1 MQAET
6 GSSDLRRQL
15 ADLLQEQRQL
25 IERLQGGQTYFQ
37 QLARSVWRV
46 QEDERRRIANELHD
60 GVGHNIAA
68 VIHLVANALAALRTT
83 DAAGTPALDALERA
97 HAIAE
102 STLQDTRA
110 MSRLLR
116 PQILD
121 DLGLEAA
128 MRWLARTCI
137 ETRGLDVRL
146 AFHPA
151 ARPLDGDRATIVFRV
166 AQEAL
171 ANAARHAAATRV
183 ELGFDGRGAKA
194 VLRVSDDGRG
204 CDLEAALAGG
214 SAGTSSGLGGMRDRV
229 RLFDGNLQ
237 FDSAPGRG
245 FTLTLDLPLD
255 DTPARRPA

>member
-1 MQAET
+1 MQAES
-6 GSSDLRRQL
+6 GSDDLRRQL
-15 ADLLQEQRQL
+15 ADLMQEQRQL
-25 IERLQGGQTYFQ
+25 IERLQGGQAYFQ

-60 GVGHNIAA
+60 GIGHNLAA
-68 VIHLVANALAALRTT
+68 VIHLVANALATLR
-83 DAAGTPALDALERA
+83 AEGAPALDRLERA

-102 STLQDTRA
+102 ATLQDTRA

-121 DLGLEAA
+121 DLGLEPA
-128 MRWLARTCI
+128 MHWLARTYG

-146 AFHPA
+146 AFHA
-151 ARPLDGDRATIVFRV
+151 TERPLDGDRATLVFRV

-183 ELGFDGRGAKA
+183 ELAFDGRGTKA
-194 VLRVSDDGRG
+194 VLGVRDDGRG
-204 CDLEAALAGG
+204 CDLAAALAGG
-214 SAGTSSGLGGMRDRV
+214 SAGASSGLGGMRDRV
-229 RLFDGNLQ
+229 RLFDGQLR
-237 FDSAPGRG
+237 FDSAPGKG
-245 FTLTLDLPLD
+245 FELVLELPLD

>member
-1 MQAET
+1 MQADS
-6 GSSDLRRQL
+6 GPADLRRQL
-15 ADLLQEQRQL
+15 AELLQEQRQL
-25 IERLQGGQTYFQ
+25 IERLQGGQAYFQ

-60 GVGHNIAA
+60 GIGHNLAA
-68 VIHLVANALAALRTT
+68 VIHLVANARSALRAD
-83 DAAGTPALDALERA
+83 DATGTSALDALERA

-128 MRWLARTCI
+128 MHWLARTYF

-151 ARPLDGDRATIVFRV
+151 ARPLDGDRATLVFRV

-183 ELGFDGRGAKA
+183 ELVFDGRGANA
-194 VLRVSDDGRG
+194 VLRVADDGRG
-204 CDLEAALAGG
+204 CDLAAALAGG
-214 SAGTSSGLGGMRDRV
+214 SAGASSGLGGMRDRA
-229 RLFDGNLQ
+229 RLFDGNLH

-245 FTLTLDLPLD
+245 FTLTLDLPLED
-255 DTPARRPA
+255 ANTRRPA

>member
-1 MQAET
+1 MPADPST
-6 GSSDLRRQL
+6 DLRRQL
-15 ADLLQEQRQL
+15 ADLMQEQRKL
-25 IERLQGGQTYFQ
+25 VDGLRDGQAYFQ

-60 GVGHNIAA
+60 GVGHNLAA
-68 VIHLVANALAALRTT
+68 LIHLVANALAALR
-83 DAAGTPALDALERA
+83 AADDPVPHALQALERA

-128 MRWLARTCI
+128 MHWLARSSL

-146 AFHPA
+146 EFRAPPA
-151 ARPLDGDRATIVFRV
+151 ALDGERATLVFRV

-171 ANAARHAAATRV
+171 ANTARHASATRV
-183 ELGFDGRGAKA
+183 DVRFDGRAD
-194 VLRVSDDGRG
+194 RVRLEVRDDGRG
-204 CDLEAALAGG
+204 CDLGAALARS
-214 SAGTSSGLGGMRDRV
+214 SAGASAGLGGMRDRA
-229 RLFDGNLQ
+229 RLFDGSLQ
-237 FDSAPGRG
+237 LDSSPGAG
-245 FTLTLDLPLD
+245 FALLLELPLAD
-255 DTPARRPA
+255 AAAGAA